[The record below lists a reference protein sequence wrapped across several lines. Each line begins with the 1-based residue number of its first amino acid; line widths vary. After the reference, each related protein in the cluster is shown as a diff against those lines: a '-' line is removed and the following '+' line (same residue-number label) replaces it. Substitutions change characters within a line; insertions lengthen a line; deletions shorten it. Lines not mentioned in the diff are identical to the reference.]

1 MRAGVIFGLTDCF
14 SPMPQRL
21 ILLLFFTINSQ
32 FVHSQSVNPV
42 FEALGDALPIAMGI
56 AASPWPIIAL
66 MILLMTPKSVSNS
79 YAFLLGWFIGLI
91 GVGVIVLQIPGLS
104 GDSGEPSQLMGWI
117 RLSLGAIFLI
127 FSLLLLKDMVYNK
140 NRPDIPKW
148 IEKVDSYGFIQA
160 LVIGF
165 ILSGLNFKNASMVA
179 TGAASIGG
187 SGITYQQELIV
198 LLLFCLISSLGV
210 LLPHTIFVLFRKNAE
225 VIYGKIKFWLLKN
238 RVLILLLVLV
248 IFGGIS
254 LYKGI
259 AIIQSF

>member
-1 MRAGVIFGLTDCF
+1 
-14 SPMPQRL
+14 MPQRL
-21 ILLLFFTINSQ
+21 F
-32 FVHSQSVNPV
+32 SQSVNPV
-42 FEALGDALPIAMGI
+42 FEALGDALPIALGI

-91 GVGVIVLQIPGLS
+91 GVGVVVLHIPGLS
-104 GDSGEPSQLMGWI
+104 SDSGEPSQLMGWI

-127 FSLLLLKDMVYNK
+127 FSLLLIKDMVYNK

-148 IEKVDSYGFIQA
+148 IEKVDSYGFFQA

-179 TGAASIGG
+179 TGAASIGS
-187 SGITYQQELIV
+187 SGISYRQELIV

-210 LLPHTIFVLFRKNAE
+210 LIPHTIFLLFRKNAE

-238 RVLILLLVLV
+238 RVLILLVVLL
-248 IFGGIS
+248 IFGSIS
-254 LYKGI
+254 LYRGI
-259 AIIQSF
+259 AIIGSF

>member
-1 MRAGVIFGLTDCF
+1 MFYR
-14 SPMPQRL
+14 MPQRL
-21 ILLLFFTINSQ
+21 L
-32 FVHSQSVNPV
+32 VQSVNPV
-42 FEALGDALPIAMGI
+42 FEAFGDVLPIALGI

-66 MILLMTPKSVSNS
+66 MILLMTPKSLSNS

-91 GVGVIVLQIPGLS
+91 GVGVAVLHIPGLS
-104 GDSGEPSQLMGWI
+104 DDSGGPSRLMGWI

-127 FSLLLLKDMVYNK
+127 FSLLLLKDKVYNK

-148 IEKVDSYGFIQA
+148 IEKVDSYGFFQA

-179 TGAASIGG
+179 TGAATIGS
-187 SGITYQQELIV
+187 SGIAYEKQLII

-210 LLPHTIFVLFRKNAE
+210 LLPHAIFVLFRKNAE

-259 AIIQSF
+259 AIIESF